1 MPATTTDVPIGMIAA
16 LLMPMVATDASQ
28 LADVMVRM
36 FVGAFGAEIVNV
48 LLVSTDVTM

>member
-28 LADVMVRM
+28 LADVMVKM
-36 FVGAFGAEIVNV
+36 LVGALGAAIVNV
-48 LLVSTDVTM
+48 LLVGTDATI